1 MTYHKYGLIQAA
13 TYNAYAALIN
23 SIYADT
29 NAGSVTETSADYG
42 YGQATTIPT
51 VAVGNNI
58 TAAQWTALFGKIT
71 LCGTHQGVSVSPI
84 PSSVS
89 TGNLITAYNEY
100 LTTTTLTDVV
110 SRLIANR
117 MIVAVGDL
125 ASASQPTQTSALTW
139 TTGLQYT
146 FSMDFSTWD
155 NARHYFNTG
164 GSVVIGGAHPT
175 GDPDN
180 AYWSAIFTA
189 MGSLKFTW
197 HDTIPA
203 NGSGPGS
210 NKGFYDLTTTYARI
224 YQRSNTTGYPSYT
237 NNYIAIYAKLN
248 AAAGTNG
255 RIDFLIQL
263 IDNDPTPNT
272 KTVGT
277 QYFISNLTST
287 GILSTISYTGTTS
300 FIAGSFSTIA
310 SIAYPGVPLA
320 LSMTPTTIA
329 AVVTGGGA
337 GTATTSSVAV
347 TASGGTAP
355 YTYAWTNEAGTV
367 SFSAPTSATTTF
379 SRVMTSGEIASG
391 TARCTVT
398 DSALPTH
405 NTTYMPIN
413 WSMNSN
419 ALNDTSA

>member
-29 NAGSVTETSADYG
+29 NIGSVTETSADYG

-51 VAVGNNI
+51 VAVGDKI
-58 TAAQWTALFGKIT
+58 SAAQWTALFSKIT

-89 TGNLITAYNEY
+89 IGNLIAAYNAY
-100 LTTTTLTDVV
+100 LTTTTLTDVI

-117 MIVAVGDL
+117 LLVAVGDL

-146 FSMDFSTWD
+146 FSMDFGSWD

-164 GSVVIGGAHPT
+164 GSVVIGGAHPI

-180 AYWSAIFTA
+180 TYWNAIFTA

-210 NKGFYDLTTTYARI
+210 NKGFYDLTTTYSQI
-224 YQRSNTTGYPSYT
+224 YQRSNTTAYPSYT

-277 QYFISNLTST
+277 EYFISTLAST
-287 GILSTISYTGTTS
+287 GSISTIAYTGSITFT
-300 FIAGSFSTIA
+300 AGSFATIA

-320 LSMTPTTIA
+320 LSIAPTTTA
-329 AVVTGGGA
+329 AVVAGGGA
-337 GTATTSSVAV
+337 GTATTGTITV

-355 YTYAWTNEAGTV
+355 YTYAWTNEAGTI
-367 SFSAPTSATTTF
+367 SFSAATSAATTF

-391 TARCTVT
+391 TARCTVS
-398 DSALPTH
+398 DSAAH
-405 NTTYMPIN
+405 STYVPIN

-419 ALNDTSA
+419 PVNDFSA